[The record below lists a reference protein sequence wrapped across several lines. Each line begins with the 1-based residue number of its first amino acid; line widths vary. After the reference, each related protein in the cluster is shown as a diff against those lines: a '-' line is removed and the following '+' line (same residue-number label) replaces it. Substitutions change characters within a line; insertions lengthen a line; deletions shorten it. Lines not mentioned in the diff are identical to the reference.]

1 MYSLRAAS
9 INAFRRLILNAQD
22 DMSDPLL
29 GDKIASFISDEVQ
42 ITFQNFESLDPLPI
56 YSEVWQCLKG
66 KYRWNVYFVRKCKL

>member
-42 ITFQNFESLDPLPI
+42 ITF
-56 YSEVWQCLKG
+56 
-66 KYRWNVYFVRKCKL
+66 